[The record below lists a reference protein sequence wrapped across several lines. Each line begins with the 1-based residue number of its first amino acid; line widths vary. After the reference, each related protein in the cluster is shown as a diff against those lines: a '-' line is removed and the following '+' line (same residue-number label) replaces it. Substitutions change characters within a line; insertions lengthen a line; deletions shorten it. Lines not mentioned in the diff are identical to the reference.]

1 MGCREARR
9 SNASDEGGESSVLTA
24 RVPLKPSHRAA
35 VPPFAVM
42 SILNRVAQLR
52 AHGQEIISLCAGEP
66 SQGAPSGV
74 RRRAAELMVDR
85 TPLGYTE
92 TFGIKPLRREIAAH
106 YRRWYSLDVDEDQV
120 ALTTGSSGAFLL
132 SFLAAFDHGDRV
144 ALTRP
149 GYPAYRNILASL
161 GCQVVE
167 LACGPAERFQ
177 PTVEM
182 LEQAHRAAPLAG
194 LVVASPANPTGTMIA
209 SDHLA
214 ELASWCRDHEV
225 RLVSDEIYHGITD
238 STVAASCAWEH
249 DREAI
254 VISSF
259 SKYWGMT
266 GWRLGWALVP
276 AELVAVFDALA
287 GNFALCPPVPS
298 QHAAIAAFTDESYR
312 EADAAVAAFADA
324 RAIVL
329 KAIDD
334 LGWTGV
340 APADGAFY
348 VYAGIGNQLGPH
360 PDSESWCEAL
370 LDEHGVALTPG
381 TDFDQRDGATAVR
394 VSLAAGPEAVAAA
407 LIRILR
413 FQQSLESC
421 R

>member
-1 MGCREARR
+1 M
-9 SNASDEGGESSVLTA
+9 
-24 RVPLKPSHRAA
+24 KPAQRAA

-42 SILNRVAQLR
+42 SILNRVSVLR
-52 AHGQEIISLCAGEP
+52 AQGREIISLCAGEP
-66 SQGAPSGV
+66 SQGAPADV

-85 TPLGYTE
+85 TQLGYTE

-106 YRRWYSLDVDEDQV
+106 YRRWYSLDIDEDHI

-167 LACGPAERFQ
+167 LPCGPAERFQ
-177 PTVEM
+177 PSLEM
-182 LEQAHRAAPLAG
+182 LQHAHAAAPLAG
-194 LVVASPANPTGTMIA
+194 LVIGSPANPTGTMI
-209 SDHLA
+209 DRDRLT
-214 ELASWCRDHEV
+214 ELAGWCRDHEV

-238 STVAASCAWEH
+238 GTVAASCAWEH
-249 DREAI
+249 DREAL

-266 GWRLGWALVP
+266 GWRLGWSLVP
-276 AELVAVFDALA
+276 SELLSAFDALA
-287 GNFALCPPVPS
+287 GNFALCPPVPA
-298 QHAAIAAFTDESYR
+298 QHAAIAAFTEESYR
-312 EADAAVAAFADA
+312 EADAAVAAFTDA

-329 KAIDD
+329 DAIDD

-348 VYAGIGNQLGPH
+348 VYAGIADQLGPY

-370 LDEHGVALTPG
+370 LDQQGVALTPG
-381 TDFDQRDGATAVR
+381 TDFDRLDGGTAVR
-394 VSLAAGPEAVAAA
+394 LSLAAGPEAVATA

-413 FQQSLESC
+413 FQQGLA
-421 R
+421 RP

>member
-1 MGCREARR
+1 M
-9 SNASDEGGESSVLTA
+9 
-24 RVPLKPSHRAA
+24 KPSQRAG

-42 SILNRVAQLR
+42 SILNRVAALR
-52 AHGQEIISLCAGEP
+52 AEGREIISLCAGEP
-66 SQGAPSGV
+66 SQGAPADV

-106 YRRWYSLDVDEDQV
+106 YRRWYSLHVDEDHI

-132 SFLAAFDHGDRV
+132 SFMAAFDHGDRV

-177 PTVEM
+177 PRVEM
-182 LEQAHRAAPLAG
+182 LEEVHAAAPLAG
-194 LVVASPANPTGTMIA
+194 LVVASPANPTGTMIT

-214 ELASWCRDHEV
+214 ELARWCRDHEV
-225 RLVSDEIYHGITD
+225 RLISDEIYHGITD
-238 STVAASCAWEH
+238 NTVAASCAWQH
-249 DREAI
+249 DREAV

-266 GWRLGWALVP
+266 GWRLGWSLVP
-276 AELVAVFDALA
+276 TDLLSVFDALA
-287 GNFALCPPVPS
+287 GNFALCPPVPA
-298 QHAAIAAFTDESYR
+298 QHAAIAAFTEESYR
-312 EADAAVAAFADA
+312 EADAAVVAFADA

-329 KAIDD
+329 DAIDD

-348 VYAGIGNQLGPH
+348 VYAGIANQLGPY

-370 LDEHGVALTPG
+370 LDQQGVAVTPG
-381 TDFDQRDGATAVR
+381 TDFDRLDGGTAVR
-394 VSLAAGPEAVAAA
+394 ISLAAGPEAVAAA

-413 FQQSLESC
+413 FQQGLGMRSAK
-421 R
+421 

>member
-1 MGCREARR
+1 MGYREARG
-9 SNASDEGGESSVLTA
+9 SNASDEGGESGVLTV
-24 RVPLKPSHRAA
+24 RVPLGPASRAA

-52 AHGQEIISLCAGEP
+52 AQGQEVISLCAGEP
-66 SQGAPSGV
+66 SQGAPSDV

-106 YRRWYSLDVDEDQV
+106 YRRWYALNVDEDQI

-132 SFLAAFDHGDRV
+132 GFLAAFDHGDRV

-149 GYPAYRNILASL
+149 GYPAYRNILTSL
-161 GCQVVE
+161 GCEVVE

-177 PTVEM
+177 PSVQ
-182 LEQAHRAAPLAG
+182 LLAPLAG

-209 SDHLA
+209 PHRLA

-238 STVAASCAWEH
+238 RTVAASCAWEH

-266 GWRLGWALVP
+266 GWRLGWSLVP
-276 AELVAVFDALA
+276 ADLVATFDALA
-287 GNFALCPPVPS
+287 GNFTLCPPVPA

-329 KAIDD
+329 ESIDD

-348 VYAGIGNQLGPH
+348 VYADVAGQLGPH
-360 PDSESWCEAL
+360 PDSESWCQAL
-370 LDEHGVALTPG
+370 LSEHGVALTPG
-381 TDFDQRDGATAVR
+381 TDFDQRDGGTTVR
-394 VSLAAGPEAVAAA
+394 ISLAAGPEAIAAA

-413 FQQSLESC
+413 FQQSLES
-421 R
+421 

>member
-1 MGCREARR
+1 MGYREARR
-9 SNASDEGGESSVLTA
+9 SNSSDEGGESGVLTVRVRLGPA
-24 RVPLKPSHRAA
+24 RRGA

-42 SILNRVAQLR
+42 SILNRVAELR
-52 AHGQEIISLCAGEP
+52 AQGRDIISLCAGEP
-66 SQGAPSGV
+66 SQGAPSDV

-106 YRRWYSLDVDEDQV
+106 YQRWYSLDIGEDQI

-132 SFLAAFDHGDRV
+132 AFLAAFDDGDRV

-177 PTVEM
+177 PRLDM
-182 LEQAHRAAPLAG
+182 LEHVHAAAPLAG

-209 SDHLA
+209 PDHLA
-214 ELASWCRDHEV
+214 EIASWCRDHEV
-225 RLVSDEIYHGITD
+225 RLISDEIYHGITD
-238 STVAASCAWEH
+238 NTVAASCAWDH

-266 GWRLGWALVP
+266 GWRLGWSLVP
-276 AELVAVFDALA
+276 ADLVSAFDALA
-287 GNFALCPPVPS
+287 GNFALCPPVPA
-298 QHAAIAAFTDESYR
+298 QHAAVAAFTEESYR

-329 KAIDD
+329 DAIDD
-334 LGWTGV
+334 LGWSGV

-348 VYAGIGNQLGPH
+348 VYAGIGGQLGPH
-360 PDSESWCEAL
+360 LDSESWCEAL
-370 LDEHGVALTPG
+370 LEEHGVALTPG
-381 TDFDQRDGATAVR
+381 TDFDQREGGAAVR

-413 FQQSLESC
+413 FQRSLKS
-421 R
+421 

>member
-1 MGCREARR
+1 
-9 SNASDEGGESSVLTA
+9 
-24 RVPLKPSHRAA
+24 
-35 VPPFAVM
+35 
-42 SILNRVAQLR
+42 
-52 AHGQEIISLCAGEP
+52 
-66 SQGAPSGV
+66 
-74 RRRAAELMVDR
+74 
-85 TPLGYTE
+85 
-92 TFGIKPLRREIAAH
+92 
-106 YRRWYSLDVDEDQV
+106 
-120 ALTTGSSGAFLL
+120 
-132 SFLAAFDHGDRV
+132 
-144 ALTRP
+144 LTRP

-167 LACGPAERFQ
+167 LGCGPTERFQ
-177 PTVEM
+177 PSVEM
-182 LEQAHRAAPLAG
+182 LEETHAAAPLAG
-194 LVVASPANPTGTMIA
+194 LVVASPANPTGTMI
-209 SDHLA
+209 DRHRLA
-214 ELASWCRDHEV
+214 ELAGWCRDHEV

-238 STVAASCAWEH
+238 RTVEASCAWEH

-266 GWRLGWALVP
+266 GWRLGWSLVP
-276 AELVAVFDALA
+276 TDLLSVFDALA
-287 GNFALCPPVPS
+287 GNFALCPPVPA
-298 QHAAIAAFTDESYR
+298 QHAAIAAFTEESYR

-329 KAIDD
+329 EAIDD

-348 VYAGIGNQLGPH
+348 VYAGIGDQLGRYL
-360 PDSESWCEAL
+360 DSESWCEAL

-381 TDFDQRDGATAVR
+381 TDFDRLDGGTAVR

-413 FQQSLESC
+413 FQNEFEM

>member
-1 MGCREARR
+1 M
-9 SNASDEGGESSVLTA
+9 
-24 RVPLKPSHRAA
+24 KPSGRAA

-52 AHGQEIISLCAGEP
+52 AQDREIISLCAGEP
-66 SQGAPSGV
+66 SQGAPADV

-92 TFGIKPLRREIAAH
+92 TFGIKPLRREIAGH
-106 YRRWYSLDVDEDQV
+106 YRRWYSLDIDEDHI

-167 LACGPAERFQ
+167 LPCGPAERFQ
-177 PTVEM
+177 PSVEM
-182 LEQAHRAAPLAG
+182 LDGAHAAAPLAG
-194 LVVASPANPTGTMIA
+194 LVVASPANPTGTMI
-209 SDHLA
+209 DRDRLA
-214 ELASWCRDHEV
+214 ELAAWCGDHEV

-238 STVAASCAWEH
+238 GTVKASCAWEH

-266 GWRLGWALVP
+266 GWRLGWSLVP
-276 AELVAVFDALA
+276 ADLLSVFDALA
-287 GNFALCPPVPS
+287 GNFALCPPVPA
-298 QHAAIAAFTDESYR
+298 QHAAIAAFTEESYR

-329 KAIDD
+329 EAVDD

-348 VYAGIGNQLGPH
+348 VYAGIGDQLGPY

-381 TDFDQRDGATAVR
+381 TDFDRLHGGTTVR

-413 FQQSLESC
+413 FQHGL
-421 R
+421 RIR

>member
-1 MGCREARR
+1 M
-9 SNASDEGGESSVLTA
+9 
-24 RVPLKPSHRAA
+24 KPAQRAA

-42 SILNRVAQLR
+42 SILNRVSVLR
-52 AHGQEIISLCAGEP
+52 AQGREIISLCAGEP
-66 SQGAPSGV
+66 SQGAPADV

-106 YRRWYSLDVDEDQV
+106 YRRWYSLDIDEDHI

-167 LACGPAERFQ
+167 LPCGPAERFQ
-177 PTVEM
+177 PSLEM
-182 LEQAHRAAPLAG
+182 LQHAHAAAPLAG
-194 LVVASPANPTGTMIA
+194 LVIGSPANPTGTMI
-209 SDHLA
+209 DRDRLT
-214 ELASWCRDHEV
+214 ELAGWCRDHEV

-238 STVAASCAWEH
+238 GTVAASCAWEH
-249 DREAI
+249 DREAL

-266 GWRLGWALVP
+266 GWRLGWSLVP
-276 AELVAVFDALA
+276 SELLSAFDALA
-287 GNFALCPPVPS
+287 GNFALCPPVPA
-298 QHAAIAAFTDESYR
+298 QHAAIAAFTEESYR
-312 EADAAVAAFADA
+312 EADAAVAAFTDA

-329 KAIDD
+329 DAIDD

-348 VYAGIGNQLGPH
+348 VYAGIADQLGPY

-370 LDEHGVALTPG
+370 LDQQGVALTPG
-381 TDFDQRDGATAVR
+381 TDFDRLDGGSAVR
-394 VSLAAGPEAVAAA
+394 LSLAAGPEAVATA

-413 FQQSLESC
+413 FQEGLA
-421 R
+421 RP

>member
-1 MGCREARR
+1 M
-9 SNASDEGGESSVLTA
+9 
-24 RVPLKPSHRAA
+24 KPSSRAA

-42 SILNRVAQLR
+42 SILNRVAALR
-52 AHGQEIISLCAGEP
+52 AQGREIISLCAGEP
-66 SQGAPSGV
+66 SQGAPSDV
-74 RRRAAELMVDR
+74 RRRAADLMVGP
-85 TPLGYTE
+85 TPLGYSE

-106 YRRWYSLDVDEDQV
+106 YRRWYGLDVDEDHI

-167 LACGPAERFQ
+167 LPCGPAERFQ
-177 PTVEM
+177 PTVAM
-182 LEQAHRAAPLAG
+182 LEAAHEAAPLAG

-209 SDHLA
+209 PDHLA
-214 ELASWCRDHEV
+214 RIATWCRDHEV

-238 STVAASCAWEH
+238 QTVSASCAWEH

-266 GWRLGWALVP
+266 GWRLGWSLVP
-276 AELVAVFDALA
+276 TDLVAVFDALA
-287 GNFALCPPVPS
+287 GNFALCPPVPA
-298 QHAAIAAFTDESYR
+298 QHAAIAAFTEESYR
-312 EADAAVAAFADA
+312 EANAAVAAFADA
-324 RAIVL
+324 RTLVL
-329 KAIDD
+329 EAIDD

-348 VYAGIGNQLGPH
+348 VYAGITSQLGPY
-360 PDSESWCEAL
+360 PDSEAWCEAL
-370 LDEHGVALTPG
+370 LEQHGVALTPG
-381 TDFDQRDGATAVR
+381 TDFDQRDGGAAVR
-394 VSLAAGPEAVAAA
+394 LSLAAGPDAVAAA
-407 LIRILR
+407 ILRILR
-413 FQQSLESC
+413 FQQSLTT
-421 R
+421 